1 MTRKG
6 SLASALELLGVMS
19 GGKATVAI
27 RGRPVISVDADEKTL
42 EVDAGG
48 AKEAGVRLSDLVRE
62 GGGPLATLTGSV
74 RIAGIL
80 SEQGWELTLRSEG
93 NDLLKMGKG
102 AYRLTGRI
110 SASPLKARKLLKAL
124 R

>member
-6 SLASALELLGVMS
+6 SLASTLELLGVMS
-19 GGKATVAI
+19 GGKATITI
-27 RGRPVISVDADEKTL
+27 RGHPVINVDADEKAL
-42 EVDAGG
+42 EVDAVG
-48 AKEAGVRLSDLVRE
+48 AKEAGLRLPDLVRE
-62 GGGPLATLTGSV
+62 GGGLLSALTGSV

-93 NDLLKMGKG
+93 DDLLKMGKG
-102 AYRLTGRI
+102 AHRLTGRI
-110 SASPLKARKLLKAL
+110 NASPMKARKLLKAL

>member
-6 SLASALELLGVMS
+6 SLASALGLLGVMS
-19 GGKATVAI
+19 GGKATI
-27 RGRPVISVDADEKTL
+27 TIHGRPVMNVDADGKTL
-42 EVDAGG
+42 EVDAEGV
-48 AKEAGVRLSDLVRE
+48 KEAGLRLPDLVRE
-62 GGGPLATLTGSV
+62 GGGPLSALTGSV

-93 NDLLKMGKG
+93 DDLLKMGKG
-102 AYRLTGRI
+102 VNRLTGRI
-110 SASPLKARKLLKAL
+110 SASPMKARKLLKAL

>member
-6 SLASALELLGVMS
+6 SLASTLELLGVMS
-19 GGKATVAI
+19 GGKATITI
-27 RGRPVISVDADEKTL
+27 RGHPVINVDADEKAL
-42 EVDAGG
+42 EVDAVG
-48 AKEAGVRLSDLVRE
+48 AKEAGLRLPDLVRE
-62 GGGPLATLTGSV
+62 GGGLLSALTGSV

-93 NDLLKMGKG
+93 DDLLKMGKG
-102 AYRLTGRI
+102 AHRLTGHI
-110 SASPLKARKLLKAL
+110 SASPMKARKLLKAL

>member
-19 GGKATVAI
+19 GGKATITI
-27 RGRPVISVDADEKTL
+27 RGHPVINVDADEKAL
-42 EVDAGG
+42 EVDAEG
-48 AKEAGVRLSDLVRE
+48 AKEVGLRLPDLVRE
-62 GGGPLATLTGSV
+62 GGGLLSALTGSV

-93 NDLLKMGKG
+93 DDLLKMGKG
-102 AYRLTGRI
+102 AHRLTGRI
-110 SASPLKARKLLKAL
+110 SASPMKARKLLKAL